1 MTFGEEGWGEKQSDR
16 EREVERE
23 KRVKNRDREISELK
37 TNSNPAPS

>member
-23 KRVKNRDREISELK
+23 KRVKNRDREQITGKGNGRVS
-37 TNSNPAPS
+37 